1 MPRLQ
6 RRSFTTPDQVRSF
19 SHSRID
25 VVNLD
30 ETTMR
35 RFRRSLEVP
44 AECTLPFER
53 PTFIRPGALAPTSS
67 LAPAALP
74 YAASGLPVHRPC
86 GQDHAVG

>member
-44 AECTLPFER
+44 AECTLPF
-53 PTFIRPGALAPTSS
+53 
-67 LAPAALP
+67 
-74 YAASGLPVHRPC
+74 
-86 GQDHAVG
+86 